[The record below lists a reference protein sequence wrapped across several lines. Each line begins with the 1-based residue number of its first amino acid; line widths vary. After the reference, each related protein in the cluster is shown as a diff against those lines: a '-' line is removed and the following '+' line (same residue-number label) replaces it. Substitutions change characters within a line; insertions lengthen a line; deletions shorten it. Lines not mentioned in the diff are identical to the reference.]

1 MNASNRP
8 REWDATSYD
17 ALPLPHERWGRGLL
31 ATLALRGD
39 ERVADVGAGT
49 GRDTEALL
57 DALNREEI
65 GATLVQS
72 KGGFLREGNATVFI
86 GVDEDRLNRLF
97 SLLSQTCRTRTRLM
111 SPSIPAIESGE
122 YLPTGPVEVEVGG
135 ATLFVLPVERYERI

>member
-1 MNASNRP
+1 MKLVIAVIS
-8 REWDATSYD
+8 SK
-17 ALPLPHERWGRGLL
+17 
-31 ATLALRGD
+31 
-39 ERVADVGAGT
+39 
-49 GRDTEALL
+49 DTEALL

-135 ATLFVLPVERYERI
+135 ATVFVLPVERYERI